1 MNVIEAIRPKGGE
14 NGNQTQRPVNGRKP
28 AQEADLR
35 QIQMPQSQLHG
46 KNSAGEGTQDR
57 QMPYLR
63 HGIPGSLGQSHT
75 AAYSRTGLG
84 CKPEIGGRKI
94 KREGSTVIWR

>member
-1 MNVIEAIRPKGGE
+1 MNVIEGRRHKGGDY
-14 NGNQTQRPVNGRKP
+14 GNRNQRPINGRKP

-35 QIQMPQSQLHG
+35 QVQMPQSQLHG

-63 HGIPGSLGQSHT
+63 HGIPGPLG
-75 AAYSRTGLG
+75 
-84 CKPEIGGRKI
+84 
-94 KREGSTVIWR
+94 